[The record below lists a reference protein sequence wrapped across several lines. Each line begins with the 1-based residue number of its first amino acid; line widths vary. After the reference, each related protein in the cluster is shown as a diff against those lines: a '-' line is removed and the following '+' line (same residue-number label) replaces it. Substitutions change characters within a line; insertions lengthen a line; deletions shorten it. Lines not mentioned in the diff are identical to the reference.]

1 MGKTEKH
8 RGSRTHGRGKK
19 AGRGAGKRGGRG
31 NAGLH
36 KHKYMSVIK
45 YDPGH
50 FGRYGFKRPKLHYEK
65 KFKIIN
71 VGQLEERL
79 DNFLNEGYAKKKG
92 DKTVVDLSSA
102 GIDKL
107 LGSGKLNKALQIKVN
122 YASERAKSKVK
133 EAGGEILLS
142 EEKATEENTLEAE

>member
-1 MGKTEKH
+1 MGRTEKH

-50 FGRYGFKRPKLHYEK
+50 FGRYGFKRPKLPYEGK
-65 KFKIIN
+65 SKIIN

-79 DNFLNEGYAKKKG
+79 DNFLKKGYAKKKG
-92 DKTVVDLSSA
+92 DKTEVDLSSA

-107 LGSGKLNKALQIKVN
+107 LGSGRLNKALQIKVN